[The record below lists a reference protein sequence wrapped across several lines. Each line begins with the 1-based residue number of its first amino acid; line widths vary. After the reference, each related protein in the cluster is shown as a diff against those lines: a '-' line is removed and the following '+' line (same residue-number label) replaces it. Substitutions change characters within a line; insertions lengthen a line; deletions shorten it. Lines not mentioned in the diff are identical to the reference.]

1 MIDARQQREARLVA
15 VPPLSRI
22 VIGVSRN
29 EMPIERLARAAVEAA
44 ARDDRRV
51 YRVAV
56 LRARRGHAPPAAAN
70 DVRLRLAQQPARVAA
85 SNTTPWRNRGI
96 GRLPFVFIAL
106 DFSLPSIRA
115 CRANADRPNARG
127 APRPMC
133 ARANARRRRRDYA
146 KAGVNAARPRARRR
160 RTPDRQARAAA
171 RAGRRS
177 GRSPPRR
184 AAPASAAP
192 SPATRPPVLRRAPRF
207 AA

>member
-15 VPPLSRI
+15 VPPRSRI

-44 ARDDRRV
+44 ARDDGRV

-70 DVRLRLAQQPARVAA
+70 DVRLRLAQQPARVA
-85 SNTTPWRNRGI
+85 RFGHH
-96 GRLPFVFIAL
+96 AL
-106 DFSLPSIRA
+106 EKQGHRPLAVRFHCPRFFMPSIRA

-160 RTPDRQARAAA
+160 RTPDRQTRAAA

-177 GRSPPRR
+177 GKSPPRR